1 MKTRAN
7 SLALLIVICLTTVAC
22 GPGQIFGPTV
32 TPTPT
37 DTPTPTATLTPTP
50 TITPTATLT
59 PDPIAGWN
67 DFTVPELAIRLKHPS
82 EWLVYPAVDLSVG
95 QAALITSDQTL
106 ASAQPNTEIS
116 YQPDEFYV
124 WLSLETIQAIST
136 ASLAEW
142 VKQRPMLDGRRVS
155 VTAATIDNQ
164 PAVIEI
170 VQCSSELSF
179 ETLYISYPSGVIALS
194 GGPLESTKIGIWQLL
209 LQTFKL
215 DVPSEINYRLPTSY
229 LTLIDASLTLWQ
241 SDSGYVLPFE
251 GETSVTCGPGS
262 CDTHKFGGT
271 AEAID
276 FALAYGTLIYPTKP
290 GKVIV
295 ARTGW
300 NHGYGNYVRI
310 QHDDE
315 TISYYGHLSE
325 ILVNSQQKINL
336 STPLGK
342 AGNTGNVWP
351 RPTPEKPLAG
361 THLHFQVNTS
371 DGRPVSVQSLV
382 NWKPGCP
389 PCSDWV
395 EGTAKGPSRAS
406 SVPQSAS
413 CATTVTVEGVVYNMA
428 TNSPASEITV
438 KLYFGSVFGSPNYTT
453 TSDVNGYFSFSN
465 IPSGTYAINPL
476 PPTGYIANGMM
487 ITVGCVNIANLLLTI
502 IK

>member
-1 MKTRAN
+1 MA
-7 SLALLIVICLTTVAC
+7 AC
-22 GPGQIFGPTV
+22 DPWQIFGSMAT
-32 TPTPT
+32 TTPT
-37 DTPTPTATLTPTP
+37 DTPTTTATLSPTP

-59 PDPIAGWN
+59 PDPIASWN
-67 DFTVPELAIRLKHPS
+67 DFTLLELAICFKYPS

-106 ASAQPNTEIS
+106 ASARPNTEIS

-124 WLSLETIQAIST
+124 WLSLETNQAIST

-142 VKQRPMLDGRRVS
+142 VKQRPVLDGRQVS
-155 VTAATIDNQ
+155 VTATTIDNQ
-164 PAVIEI
+164 PTVVEI
-170 VQCSSELSF
+170 VQFSSELSF

-194 GGPLESTKIGIWQLL
+194 GGPLESTKIGMWQLL
-209 LQTFKL
+209 LQTVKV
-215 DVPSEINYRLPTSY
+215 DVLSETSYLLPSSY
-229 LTLIDASLTLWQ
+229 LTLTDFSFSLRQ
-241 SDSGYVLPFE
+241 NGSDYVLPFE
-251 GETSVTCGPGS
+251 GETSVTCGPSS
-262 CDTHKFGGT
+262 CDTHKFGAA

-276 FALAYGTLIYPTKP
+276 FALPYGTLIYPTKP

-300 NHGYGNYVRI
+300 NYGYGNYVKI

-315 TISYYGHLSE
+315 TISTYAHLSE

-336 STPLGK
+336 SIPLGK
-342 AGNTGNVWP
+342 VGNTGYVLP
-351 RPTPEKPLAG
+351 RPTPEKPQAG
-361 THLHFQVNTS
+361 THLHFQVATS
-371 DGRPVSVQSLV
+371 DGRPVAVRSLV

-406 SVPQSAS
+406 TVPQSAS
-413 CATTVTVEGVVYNMA
+413 CATNVTVAGVVYNTV
-428 TNSPASEITV
+428 TNSPASGITV

-453 TSDVNGYFSFSN
+453 TADVNGYFSFSN